1 MPLETNLRHALQRE
15 SPAPGFAS
23 RVMRRIESHPEASR
37 PPARR
42 WRAVAAAV
50 LVVTISGSWAVHREM
65 ERRAGERAADDALRA
80 LRIASEKINHAE
92 KQVRDIGRSAD

>member
-1 MPLETNLRHALQRE
+1 MPLETNLRHALERE
-15 SPAPGFAS
+15 SPAPGFAT
-23 RVMRRIESHPEASR
+23 RVMPRIESHPEASR

-50 LVVTISGSWAVHREM
+50 LVVSISGGWAVHREM
-65 ERRAGERAADDALRA
+65 ERRAGARAADDALRA

-92 KQVRDIGRSAD
+92 EHVREIGRSAD